1 MFSLARL
8 NLAKPVMLN
17 LPTGRPRVVA
27 GGGQSAGAVGVIPRT
42 FSGFD
47 LAFAVNAT
55 TRTIHAQIAPIPT
68 ALLIYGPDDF
78 GIVAADTPEQHVDRV
93 KAILGGDPQAILQM
107 LADGSQM
114 PPIPPRVPRE
124 IPNWRAKAILYSM
137 GLLEGVETFF
147 STLPEPQKTVATL
160 AWNGDAK
167 VERKSSTVLA
177 LAGHFG
183 WSEMQLDQMF
193 IAAEALVV

>member
-8 NLAKPVMLN
+8 TLAKPVTLN
-17 LPTGRPRVVA
+17 LPIGRPRVVS
-27 GGGQSAGAVGVIPRT
+27 GGVQAVGSVGAIPRT
-42 FSGFD
+42 FTAFD
-47 LAFAVNAT
+47 LAFAINSA

-107 LADGSQM
+107 LANGSQM
-114 PPIPPRVPRE
+114 PPMPARVPRE
-124 IPNWRAKAILYSM
+124 IPNWRAKAILHSM

-177 LAGHFG
+177 LTG
-183 WSEMQLDQMF
+183 
-193 IAAEALVV
+193 